1 MIKKV
6 IIGGL
11 LCSVLCSCISVE
23 ERTAAKNRMNST
35 LNQQCSVT
43 MGFKLGTEEYMQC
56 RMFYDD
62 VLRYRNININN
73 MSLSSAD
80 SFRVE
85 MEDLNKTCMEYLGNF
100 NPPPGAIWN
109 CVHKKEQDAIDA
121 AIRKKEL
128 KEEEEMRQR
137 SLSNA
142 MKDAN
147 ADERLQKR
155 IDEERERV
163 AAETGKRPS
172 KVKCKTYEKSNGYI
186 QVKCK

>member
-1 MIKKV
+1 MIKNIAV
-6 IIGGL
+6 TAL
-11 LCSVLCSCISVE
+11 LCAVLCACISAE
-23 ERTAAKNRMNST
+23 ERAAAKNRMNSV
-35 LNQQCSVT
+35 LNRQCSVT

-62 VLRYRNININN
+62 VLRYKNLNINS

-80 SFRVE
+80 SFRVK
-85 MEDLNKTCMEYLGNF
+85 MEDLNKTCMQYLGNF
-100 NPPPGAIWN
+100 NPPPGAIWT
-109 CVHKKEQDAIDA
+109 CVHKKEQDVIDE
-121 AIRKKEL
+121 AIRKRDL
-128 KEEEEMRQR
+128 KEEEEMRTR

-147 ADERLQKR
+147 ADDRLQKR

-172 KVKCKTYEKSNGYI
+172 KVKCKTYNKSDGYV